1 MPTRF
6 TFKARTGG
14 LQQCSLSVLAA
25 ILLAAAQATPVL
37 AAGSAEQPARS
48 LGNYRF
54 SIAQQP
60 LVSALNAFTAITG
73 WQVGLPAELGQAV
86 ASPGVQ
92 EHCRRKQLWN
102 ACWSAP
108 T

>member
-54 SIAQQP
+54 SDRA
-60 LVSALNAFTAITG
+60 TT
-73 WQVGLPAELGQAV
+73 
-86 ASPGVQ
+86 PGVGAQ
-92 EHCRRKQLWN
+92 CLHRDHRLAGRLARRARPGRGLTRRAGALPPETALN